1 MDVSVVQR
9 AYQSLAAPGVLA
21 VAVPAALVAPK
32 RVPPGAAMR
41 PQGTARIADAMA
53 EGERTKAE
61 LSRSALLRA
70 LAASALALAPRERA
84 SGATYELGLTAQ
96 GALRGCPRSVSATSS
111 GCVSSAASAAPNQ
124 FVSPLSYEPSI
135 GREGAFRRLKAGLL
149 SRPGAVLLEARHS
162 VSDVVDSERY
172 LHARVPSLD
181 GSFDEVELQLLP
193 GEPVVTLRV
202 ISREPV
208 AIPPFCVTR
217 GCIAGNNSQRDLL
230 EQIRAASGLANGDD
244 RYENEKKWVPIWLH
258 GG

>member
-1 MDVSVVQR
+1 MV
-9 AYQSLAAPGVLA
+9 
-21 VAVPAALVAPK
+21 
-32 RVPPGAAMR
+32 R
-41 PQGTARIADAMA
+41 PSSPRPS
-53 EGERTKAE
+53 TKAE

-149 SRPGAVLLEARHS
+149 SRPGAVLLEARP
-162 VSDVVDSERY
+162 EY